1 MNKSLLVGLMILGTA
16 AFAANKG
23 VNVNIFQ
30 DSVVNGKTLKAGDY
44 KVSIENGNAVIK
56 HGKESIVV
64 PAREE
69 TETNKVASTEL
80 LYKNGTELQQ
90 IRLGGTH
97 TAIVFEPAAA
107 AATHQGK

>member
-1 MNKSLLVGLMILGTA
+1 MKKLFLAGLMTLGVT
-16 AFAANKG
+16 AFAANKSI
-23 VNVNIFQ
+23 NVNIFQ

-44 KVSIENGNAVIK
+44 KVSVENGNAVIK

-69 TETNKVASTEL
+69 TEPDKVASTEL
-80 LYKNGTELQQ
+80 LYKNGTELEQ
-90 IRLGGTH
+90 IRVGGTH

-107 AATHQGK
+107 THQGM